1 MKKIIYLTIFCTIVS
16 AQALDLEGK
25 KLTPKKSTTPIQ
37 QLVDDSVN
45 NLEATIILDSKKSIL
60 RWKGGLKFV
69 NNDHTGT
76 LKIRQGR
83 ILINEDKNFTR
94 GKIQV
99 NMMSMKNTD
108 MEPAKGERLVG
119 HLRADDFFHVD
130 RFPTATLDIRTSKI
144 IGKTSSGLYEVK
156 IEGDL
161 TIKDIKKPI
170 TFNAKIDLDSQIKK
184 ATGTIVFNRT
194 DFGIQY
200 RSEMH
205 LGNPDSFWNQL
216 RSVRDTTKD
225 RVIRDEIEVEFEIMS
240 ITGMLRK

>member
-1 MKKIIYLTIFCTIVS
+1 MKKIIYLTIFCTIIS
-16 AQALDLEGK
+16 AQALELEGK
-25 KLTPKKSTTPIQ
+25 KITPKKSISPTK
-37 QLVDDSVN
+37 QLVDEN
-45 NLEATIILDSKKSIL
+45 IPATIIVDNKKSIL
-60 RWKGGLKFV
+60 KWKGGLKFV

-83 ILINEDKNFTR
+83 LFVNKDKNFTQ

-130 RFPTATLDIRTSKI
+130 RFPTASLDIRTSKI
-144 IGKTSSGLYEVK
+144 IGKTSSGLYKME
-156 IEGDL
+156 IAGDL
-161 TIKDIKKPI
+161 TIKGIKKPI
-170 TFNAKIDLDSQIKK
+170 TFNAEIDLDSPIKK
-184 ATGTIVFNRT
+184 ATGTIVFNRA

-225 RVIRDEIEVEFEIMS
+225 RVIRDEIEVEFEIVS
-240 ITGMLRK
+240 IAGMLRK

>member
-1 MKKIIYLTIFCTIVS
+1 MKKIIYLTIFCTMIS
-16 AQALDLEGK
+16 AQGLELEGK
-25 KLTPKKSTTPIQ
+25 KIAPKKSVAPMK
-37 QLVDDSVN
+37 QLVDGNIPS
-45 NLEATIILDSKKSIL
+45 TIILDNKKSVL

-76 LKIRQGR
+76 LKIGQGR
-83 ILINEDKNFTR
+83 LLISQDKNFTR

-119 HLRADDFFHVD
+119 HLRGDDFFHVD
-130 RFPTATLDIRTSKI
+130 RFPTATLDVQTSKI
-144 IGKTSSGLYEVK
+144 IGKTSSGLYKME
-156 IEGDL
+156 IAGDL
-161 TIKDIKKPI
+161 TIKGIKKPI
-170 TFNAKIDLDSQIKK
+170 TFNAEIDLDSPIKK
-184 ATGTIVFNRT
+184 ATGTIVFNRA

-225 RVIRDEIEVEFEIMS
+225 RVIRDEIEVEFEIVS
-240 ITGMLRK
+240 IAGMLRK

>member
-1 MKKIIYLTIFCTIVS
+1 MKKIIYLTIFCTIIS
-16 AQALDLEGK
+16 AQALELEGK
-25 KLTPKKSTTPIQ
+25 KITPKKSISPTK
-37 QLVDDSVN
+37 QLVDEN
-45 NLEATIILDSKKSIL
+45 IPATIIVDNKKSIL
-60 RWKGGLKFV
+60 KWKGGLKFV

-83 ILINEDKNFTR
+83 LLVNKDKNFTQ

-119 HLRADDFFHVD
+119 HLRGDDFFHVD
-130 RFPTATLDIRTSKI
+130 RFPTATLDVQTSKI

-156 IEGDL
+156 IEGHL
-161 TIKDIKKPI
+161 TIKGVKKPI
-170 TFNAKIDLDSQIKK
+170 TFDAEIDLDSPIKK
-184 ATGTIVFNRT
+184 ATGTIVFNRA

-225 RVIRDEIEVEFEIMS
+225 RVIRDEIEVKFEIVS
-240 ITGMLRK
+240 IAGMLRK

>member
-1 MKKIIYLTIFCTIVS
+1 MKKIIYLTIFCTMIS
-16 AQALDLEGK
+16 AQGLELEGK
-25 KLTPKKSTTPIQ
+25 KIAPKKSVAPMK
-37 QLVDDSVN
+37 QLVDGNIPS
-45 NLEATIILDSKKSIL
+45 TIILDNKKSVIRL
-60 RWKGGLKFV
+60 KGGLKFV

-76 LKIRQGR
+76 LKIGQGR
-83 ILINEDKNFTR
+83 LLISQDKNFTR

-119 HLRADDFFHVD
+119 HLRGDDFFHVD
-130 RFPTATLDIRTSKI
+130 RFPTATLDVQTSKI
-144 IGKTSSGLYEVK
+144 IGKTSSGLYKME
-156 IEGDL
+156 IAGDL
-161 TIKDIKKPI
+161 TIKGIKKPI
-170 TFNAKIDLDSQIKK
+170 TFNAEIDLDSPIKK
-184 ATGTIVFNRT
+184 ATGTIVFNRA

-225 RVIRDEIEVEFEIMS
+225 RVIRDEIEVEFEIVS
-240 ITGMLRK
+240 IAGMLRK

>member
-1 MKKIIYLTIFCTIVS
+1 MKKIIYLTIFCTMIS
-16 AQALDLEGK
+16 AQGLELEGK
-25 KLTPKKSTTPIQ
+25 KIAPKKSVAPMK
-37 QLVDDSVN
+37 QLVDGNIPS
-45 NLEATIILDSKKSIL
+45 TIILDNKKSVL

-76 LKIRQGR
+76 LKIGQGR
-83 ILINEDKNFTR
+83 LLISQDKNFTR

-130 RFPTATLDIRTSKI
+130 RFPTASLDIRTSKI
-144 IGKTSSGLYEVK
+144 IGKTSSGLYKME
-156 IEGDL
+156 IAGDL
-161 TIKDIKKPI
+161 TIKGIKKPI
-170 TFNAKIDLDSQIKK
+170 TFNAEIDLDSPIKK
-184 ATGTIVFNRT
+184 ATGTIVFNRA

-225 RVIRDEIEVEFEIMS
+225 RVIRDEIEVEFEIVS
-240 ITGMLRK
+240 IAGMLRK